1 MEPSSS
7 EEPGK
12 GGPAGAVSSVGT
24 VRLRPGGRSRRV
36 RRAVLDAVVELLEEG
51 GARAVTIAEVAKR
64 SGVNASSIYR
74 RWRSIDALILD
85 VAQDLSLGAIEVA
98 DTGSLEGDLCATVKS
113 VAAFLRTDLGS
124 AMARALI
131 DAPVEVLERIG
142 DWPQFWASRLLRFE
156 PVFARA
162 AARGE
167 LADVD
172 RSAIASV
179 GEVIAAQVYFRV
191 LFRREEIDVDATR
204 LIVRR
209 ALAAE
214 GLSGR
219 ATVPHGLPTASG
231 VQNPGRKARSQER
244 YEHD

>member
-85 VAQDLSLGAIEVA
+85 AAQDLSLGAIEVA

-191 LFRREEIDVDATR
+191 LFRREEIDADATR

-244 YEHD
+244 DEHD

>member
-1 MEPSSS
+1 MKPS
-7 EEPGK
+7 GN
-12 GGPAGAVSSVGT
+12 GGTTGICIKNAV
-24 VRLRPGGRSRRV
+24 RPRPGGRSARV
-36 RRAVLDAVVELLEEG
+36 RRAVLDAVVELLGEG
-51 GARAVTIAEVAKR
+51 GVRAVTIAEVAKR

-85 VAQDLSLGAIEVA
+85 AAQDLSLGAIEVA

-142 DWPQFWASRLLRFE
+142 DWPQFWATRLRRFE
-156 PVFARA
+156 PVFTRA

-167 LADVD
+167 VAADVNQ
-172 RSAIASV
+172 SVIASI
-179 GEVIAAQVYFRV
+179 GEMIAAQTYFLT
-191 LFRREEIDVDATR
+191 LFQREEVDDPAAR

-214 GLSGR
+214 GLSVR
-219 ATVPHGLPTASG
+219 ATVPCDLRTASG
-231 VQNPGRKARSQER
+231 VRNPGRKARSQER

>member
-24 VRLRPGGRSRRV
+24 VRSRPGGRSRRV

-74 RWRSIDALILD
+74 RWHGVDALILD
-85 VAQDLSLGAIEVA
+85 AAQDLSLDAIEVA
-98 DTGSLEGDLCATVKS
+98 DTGSLEGDLCATVRS
-113 VAAFLRTDLGS
+113 VAAFLRTDLGI

-142 DWPQFWASRLLRFE
+142 DWSQFWASRLLRFE

-191 LFRREEIDVDATR
+191 LFRREEIDAAAAR

-209 ALAAE
+209 ALAAA
-214 GLSGR
+214 GL
-219 ATVPHGLPTASG
+219 
-231 VQNPGRKARSQER
+231 
-244 YEHD
+244 

>member
-74 RWRSIDALILD
+74 RWRGVDALILD
-85 VAQDLSLGAIEVA
+85 AAQDLSLDAIEVA
-98 DTGSLEGDLCATVKS
+98 DTGSLEDDLCVTAVS
-113 VAAFLRTDLGS
+113 VAAFLRTDLGI

-131 DAPVEVLERIG
+131 DAPPEVLERIG
-142 DWPQFWASRLLRFE
+142 DWPQFWATRLRRFE
-156 PVFARA
+156 PVFTRA

-167 LADVD
+167 VADDVD
-172 RSAIASV
+172 QSVIASI
-179 GEVIAAQVYFRV
+179 GEMIAAQTYFLT
-191 LFRREEIDVDATR
+191 LFRREEVDDAAAQR
-204 LIVRR
+204 IVRR
-209 ALAAE
+209 ALVAA
-214 GLSGR
+214 GL
-219 ATVPHGLPTASG
+219 
-231 VQNPGRKARSQER
+231 
-244 YEHD
+244 

>member
-74 RWRSIDALILD
+74 RWRGVDALILD
-85 VAQDLSLGAIEVA
+85 AAQDLSLGAIEVA
-98 DTGSLEGDLCATVKS
+98 DTGSLEDDLCVTAVS
-113 VAAFLRTDLGS
+113 VAAFLRTDLGI

-131 DAPVEVLERIG
+131 DAPPEVLERIG
-142 DWPQFWASRLLRFE
+142 DWPQFWATRLRRFE
-156 PVFARA
+156 PVFTRA

-167 LADVD
+167 VAADVD
-172 RSAIASV
+172 QSVIASIS
-179 GEVIAAQVYFRV
+179 EMIAAQTYFLT
-191 LFRREEIDVDATR
+191 LFRREEVDDPAAR

-209 ALAAE
+209 ALAAA
-214 GLSGR
+214 GL
-219 ATVPHGLPTASG
+219 
-231 VQNPGRKARSQER
+231 
-244 YEHD
+244 